1 MSTANPIPLQG
12 LPNYHEAS
20 SLRSLRDSDAVARQ
34 WIKSQAIGR
43 QVGSVA
49 QNVQHIQRQIDRM
62 RRRSGGSVEPTVAYY
77 PFKVYK
83 SKASPD
89 STQRAALLATI
100 GETEE
105 DPPLDLTWRTFRV
118 RAGRIGDG
126 ETQAVTGTD
135 GANADPDDSTYFP
148 NPDWAASRDFLVPN
162 GLATWF
168 VYAERV
174 TVPGIW
180 YIMGS
185 ETAHTWGDGNYILL
199 ATINTVTDNDPVIR
213 QYVRTDLPEP
223 GVTCDPY
230 A

>member
-1 MSTANPIPLQG
+1 VSTNPIPIGGIPQ
-12 LPNYHEAS
+12 YHEAS
-20 SLRSLRDSDAVARQ
+20 GLRSRRDSETIERH
-34 WIKSQAIGR
+34 WKKSQAIGN

-49 QNVQHIQRQIDRM
+49 QNVHNIQRQLDRM
-62 RRRSGGSVEPTVAYY
+62 RRGRGGSSASTPRLF
-77 PFKVYK
+77 PFKIYK
-83 SKASPD
+83 SKATPD

-105 DPPLDLTWRTFRV
+105 DPPLPLAWRTFRV

-135 GANADPDDSTYFP
+135 GANSDPDNPSYFP
-148 NPDWAASRDFLVPN
+148 NPAWAASRDFLVP
-162 GLATWF
+162 LHVATYF

-174 TVPGIW
+174 TVPGTW

-185 ETAHTWGDGNYILL
+185 ETAQTWGDGNYILL